1 MEGKGGDACI
11 ALVRLSLPKRVGAGA
26 AFIRVGF
33 FHTGAAGAVWVSG
46 GDAPFL
52 APSGSLSI
60 ADGEG
65 WGEAASL
72 LVRPKNLPLSMGAAE
87 GKGGDACIAPV
98 EALRISYCL

>member
-1 MEGKGGDACI
+1 M
-11 ALVRLSLPKRVGAGA
+11 
-26 AFIRVGF
+26 
-33 FHTGAAGAVWVSG
+33 WVSG

-52 APSGSLSI
+52 APSGSLSLSI

>member
-65 WGEAASL
+65 WGEAAPPASL
-72 LVRPKNLPLSMGAAE
+72 LVRPKNLPLSKPA
-87 GKGGDACIAPV
+87 
-98 EALRISYCL
+98 